1 MGGQR
6 KSSAFER
13 IRCFSESL
21 KIRLDCTVSSF
32 IIYHNITPSDVSIAR
47 TSSPASSFF
56 YSHLKK
62 AAHTLKEPTINFD
75 RALIASVRDIR
86 PLAAVWERA
95 SAAPRI
101 PTRRAWTFFFG
112 NFTKGANASRQ
123 SSRKDARQD
132 CNSSSISSVADSAAV
147 IAPYSGP
154 DETAQSTYAALKI
167 VATSSIV
174 LPPAS
179 SAAFIAWVCFSS

>member
-21 KIRLDCTVSSF
+21 KIRLDCTISSF

-75 RALIASVRDIR
+75 RALIASVLDIR
-86 PLAAVWERA
+86 QLAGVCARA
-95 SAAPRI
+95 AAARSNPPRMGE
-101 PTRRAWTFFFG
+101 AYFF
-112 NFTKGANASRQ
+112 
-123 SSRKDARQD
+123 
-132 CNSSSISSVADSAAV
+132 
-147 IAPYSGP
+147 
-154 DETAQSTYAALKI
+154 
-167 VATSSIV
+167 
-174 LPPAS
+174 
-179 SAAFIAWVCFSS
+179 